1 MNSPHLNGLSSDEVS
16 EIVDKRLAA
25 LVKQGKRYIYVF
37 FAGFIL
43 LAVIGIGFKQIILAP
58 AIKWIYPPNE
68 IRDDLVKLNALNGNE
83 EAKALENNVIGFLHD
98 HVDSGYTK
106 VIVFPIGHGTSDN
119 YIPFYATKD
128 QAVELTIT
136 VEGQDLSFRYT
147 ATVDQKPI
155 DDNASSHVLSVA
167 DHVDN
172 LPVEEKLNFGLK
184 GGLGANFHIF
194 KVSPASLPTA
204 EVIVDCFILVKN
216 VRVK

>member
-1 MNSPHLNGLSSDEVS
+1 MNAPLQGLTKEDVVDL
-16 EIVDKRLAA
+16 VDKRLAA
-25 LVKQGKRYIYVF
+25 LVQQGKRYIYVF
-37 FAGFIL
+37 SIGFIL
-43 LAVIGIGFKQIILAP
+43 LAGIGIGLKQIILAP
-58 AIKWIYPPNE
+58 IIKWIYPPTD
-68 IRDDLVKLNALNGNE
+68 IRDDLVRLSALKGDE

-106 VIVFPIGHGTSDN
+106 VIVFPIGHSTSDN

-128 QAVELTIT
+128 QVVELTIT
-136 VEGQDLSFRYT
+136 IEGQDLAFRYT

-155 DDNASSHVLSVA
+155 DDNVSSHVLSVS

-172 LPVEEKLNFGLK
+172 FPVEEKLNFGLK